1 MAFLEVK
8 DVSFKP
14 DDLEILHDINL
25 VVAEHDFLTITGPS
39 GSGKSTLLKMVASL
53 LTPTKG
59 EIIFQGKT
67 LESYPITEYRK
78 LVSYCFQQPVLFGK
92 TVEDNL
98 AFPYLVR
105 NVEPDLAQMQAVLPM
120 VNLPESYLKKKIIE
134 LSGGEKQRVAMLRN
148 TMFPPKVLLLDEV
161 MVGLDEDSKV
171 IVQHFIE
178 KMYEKGMT
186 VLQVTHDSEEIRA
199 AKKIVVIVQ
208 GRVKNG

>member
-14 DDLEILHDINL
+14 DDLEILHDISL

-59 EIIFQGKT
+59 EIIFQEKT
-67 LESYPITEYRK
+67 LESYSITEYRM

-120 VNLPESYLKKKIIE
+120 VNLPENYLKKKIIE

-186 VLQVTHDSEEIRA
+186 VLQVTHDAEEIRA
-199 AKKIVVIVQ
+199 AKKVVVIVQ

>member
-14 DDLEILHDINL
+14 DDLEILHDISL

-59 EIIFQGKT
+59 EIIFQEKT
-67 LESYPITEYRK
+67 LESYSITEYRM

-186 VLQVTHDSEEIRA
+186 VLQVTHDAEEIRA
-199 AKKIVVIVQ
+199 AKKVVVIVQ